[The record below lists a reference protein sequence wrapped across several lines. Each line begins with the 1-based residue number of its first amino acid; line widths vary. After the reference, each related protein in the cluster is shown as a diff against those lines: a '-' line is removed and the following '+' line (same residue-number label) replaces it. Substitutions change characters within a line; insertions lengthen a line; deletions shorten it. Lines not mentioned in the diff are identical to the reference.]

1 MDSNDKDRGTIKW
14 TSMMMPEHVAMLKDY
29 LKNEYE
35 AEEKPI
41 MDEQV
46 MEQIFMSIEESCEQ
60 HQTIDL
66 HVHEK
71 IKREKIRGRVT
82 YIHFLDRYILM
93 DTEQLFKRK
102 IKFEDVVGMEFVE

>member
-1 MDSNDKDRGTIKW
+1 MDSNGKDRGTIKW

-82 YIHFLDRYILM
+82 NINYMDRHITM
-93 DTEQLFKRK
+93 DTDELFNRK
-102 IKFEDVVGMEFVE
+102 IKFDDVVGIEFI